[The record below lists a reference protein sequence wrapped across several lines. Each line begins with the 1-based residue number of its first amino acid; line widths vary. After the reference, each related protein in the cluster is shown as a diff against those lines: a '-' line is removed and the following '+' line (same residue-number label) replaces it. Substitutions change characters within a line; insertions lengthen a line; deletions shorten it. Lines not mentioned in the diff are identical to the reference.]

1 MITEYSRFTAGDM
14 LIRFLRDSES
24 GTIGLQILPLSLEH
38 EIKPHRRILSGRPE
52 YRHLPARYL
61 ADPGSLIPLVSVNF
75 EGDTYTDGFGQGL
88 TMAGSSSAKA
98 LVLEHQGL
106 EEREDGFRIETRF
119 SVSGRFSLSS
129 YLDYSSGTA
138 FLRSWSAVR
147 NTGGRREALN
157 LLTSFSLGNITP
169 FADDDAPGRLSL
181 HRMRSFWS
189 AEGRHEAVCLEDLG
203 IERSWSG
210 HGIRCE
216 RFGQAGSMPVRAWV
230 PLAAIEDREAGVFW
244 GAQIHWAGSW
254 QMEVFRR
261 QDYAGLSGGLA
272 DYDFGHFRKLI
283 GPGSSFETPVAVLSV
298 VQGDFDELC
307 ERLVAAQIPAAEAQ
321 PDAEA
326 DLPIIFNEWCTSWGK
341 PSHET
346 MNNIA
351 ECLADLPVGYLV
363 MDAGWFAREN
373 GSWDQGQGDWIPSPA
388 LFPQGLASAAADIR
402 SKGLIPGLW
411 FEFEVIG
418 KDSEAWNRTEL
429 QLHRNGVPLQSGD
442 RRFWDFRKEEVHEY
456 LEERVIDLIEE
467 NGIGYLKVDYNETT
481 GIGADGGDSF
491 GEALYE
497 HILGVLRFFERIRR
511 RLPQLVIENCS
522 SGGHRIEPL
531 MVGLTSMSSFSDAH
545 EPWEIP
551 IIAANLQRIILPRQ
565 SQVWSV
571 IRAEDNERR
580 LVYSL
585 SANFLGRMCLS
596 GDIMGIDEKQRE
608 ILSRAV
614 KLYRSVWPIVKAGS
628 SRRYGN
634 RVKSYRYPEGYQAIV
649 RQNTEGTELLI
660 VFHSFLKCE
669 ERLHLLL
676 PKNGWSITS
685 VFLDQAISAECAD
698 GENLILTGIE
708 PLCGGVIHLKK
719 RQRAGTQL

>member
-1 MITEYSRFTAGDM
+1 
-14 LIRFLRDSES
+14 
-24 GTIGLQILPLSLEH
+24 
-38 EIKPHRRILSGRPE
+38 
-52 YRHLPARYL
+52 
-61 ADPGSLIPLVSVNF
+61 
-75 EGDTYTDGFGQGL
+75 
-88 TMAGSSSAKA
+88 
-98 LVLEHQGL
+98 
-106 EEREDGFRIETRF
+106 
-119 SVSGRFSLSS
+119 
-129 YLDYSSGTA
+129 
-138 FLRSWSAVR
+138 
-147 NTGGRREALN
+147 
-157 LLTSFSLGNITP
+157 
-169 FADDDAPGRLSL
+169 
-181 HRMRSFWS
+181 
-189 AEGRHEAVCLEDLG
+189 
-203 IERSWSG
+203 
-210 HGIRCE
+210 
-216 RFGQAGSMPVRAWV
+216 
-230 PLAAIEDREAGVFW
+230 
-244 GAQIHWAGSW
+244 
-254 QMEVFRR
+254 
-261 QDYAGLSGGLA
+261 
-272 DYDFGHFRKLI
+272 
-283 GPGSSFETPVAVLSV
+283 
-298 VQGDFDELC
+298 
-307 ERLVAAQIPAAEAQ
+307 
-321 PDAEA
+321 
-326 DLPIIFNEWCTSWGK
+326 
-341 PSHET
+341 

-429 QLHRNGVPLQSGD
+429 QFHRNGVPLQSGD

-497 HILGVLRFFERIRR
+497 HILGAVRFFERIRR

-614 KLYRSVWPIVKAGS
+614 KLYRAAWPIIKAGS